1 MSEYGPK
8 NTHNNTE
15 KDTHTTKL
23 NFSWLILKNT
33 EYYLY
38 PITQGGTHV
47 PGTNGKGIY
56 QIDNESVDTSDKASL
71 TTLKKVKEYIDKR
84 CGTEKAAAPTNKRN
98 SNDICS
104 LINKIDEVVKDGR
117 ECHIKIEIDIK

>member
-1 MSEYGPK
+1 MDCGYIY
-8 NTHNNTE
+8 
-15 KDTHTTKL
+15 
-23 NFSWLILKNT
+23 FSSD
-33 EYYLY
+33 
-38 PITQGGTHV
+38 GGHKEFYCNSRGYTYRGHKIRRTHV
-47 PGTNGKGIY
+47 PGINGKGIY
-56 QIDNESVDTSDKASL
+56 QIDNEPVDTSDKVSL

-84 CGTEKAAAPTNKRN
+84 YGTEKAPAPTNKRN